1 MCGDTMCGEAVYG
14 GTDYGRQAG
23 RREIMATF
31 RRRGARQWQVQ
42 VRKKGVEASKTF
54 ETRAEAEAWATEIES
69 EANRGV
75 FVSRAEAEKT
85 KLSEALERYRTEIT
99 VHKKSRAQESK
110 TVEVWLRSDLAK
122 KPLASLRGTDFAKY
136 RDQCINEGLAPATV
150 RNRLALV
157 SHLFTV
163 ARSEWG
169 MEGLVNPVQSVRKPR
184 ADNARERRLG
194 AEEEKYL
201 MAALDDPGPGAGNRR
216 NIWMPSLVRFALET
230 AMRQEE
236 LVKLQWKH
244 VDLARATA
252 RVIDPKN
259 GEDRTVALSST
270 ARKILDGLTRSI
282 GGRVFPT
289 TAIAI
294 KQSWMRAK
302 ERAKRLYLA
311 DCEKS
316 DVKPEKDF
324 LEDLRFHDLRHEATS
339 RLVEKGLEILE
350 VATITGHKDLRMLK
364 RYTHL
369 KAENLARKLG

>member
-1 MCGDTMCGEAVYG
+1 
-14 GTDYGRQAG
+14 
-23 RREIMATF
+23 MATF
-31 RRRGARQWQVQ
+31 RKRGARQWQVQ
-42 VRKKGVEASKTF
+42 VRKKGMAASKTF
-54 ETRAEAEAWATEIES
+54 ESRAEAEAWATEIES
-69 EANRGV
+69 EANRGM
-75 FVSRAEAEKT
+75 FVSRAEAERT
-85 KLSEALERYRTEIT
+85 LFSEALARYRDEVT
-99 VHKKSRAQESK
+99 VHKKSHAQESK
-110 TVEVWLRSDLAK
+110 TIDVWLRTDLVK
-122 KPLASLRGTDFAKY
+122 KSLAALRGSDFAKY
-136 RDQCINEGLAPATV
+136 RDRCLEEGLAPATV
-150 RNRLALV
+150 RNRLALT

-169 MEGLVNPVQSVRKPR
+169 MEGLSNPVQAVRKPR
-184 ADNARERRLG
+184 ADNARERRLS
-194 AEEEKYL
+194 AEEEEHL

-216 NIWMPSLVRFALET
+216 NIWMSPLVRFALET

-259 GEDRTVALSST
+259 GEDRTVPLSSV

-289 TAIAI
+289 TTSAI
-294 KQSWMRAK
+294 KQSWIRAK

-316 DVKPEKDF
+316 GMKPDKDF
-324 LEDLRFHDLRHEATS
+324 LDDLRFHDLRHEATS

>member
-1 MCGDTMCGEAVYG
+1 
-14 GTDYGRQAG
+14 
-23 RREIMATF
+23 MATF

-42 VRKKGVEASKTF
+42 VRKKGVTASKTF
-54 ETRAEAEAWATEIES
+54 ESRAEAEAWATEIES

-75 FVSRAEAEKT
+75 FVSRAEAERT
-85 KLSEALERYRTEIT
+85 LFSEALERYRDEVT
-99 VHKKSRAQESK
+99 VHKKSHAQESK
-110 TVEVWLRSDLAK
+110 TIDVWLRTDLAK
-122 KPLASLRGTDFAKY
+122 KSLAALRGSDFAKY
-136 RDQCINEGLAPATV
+136 RDQCIEEGLAPATV

-157 SHLFTV
+157 SHLFTI

-169 MEGLVNPVQSVRKPR
+169 MEGLANPVQSVRKPR
-184 ADNARERRLG
+184 VDNARERRLG
-194 AEEEKYL
+194 VEEEKYL

-216 NIWMPSLVRFALET
+216 NIWMPPLVRFALET

-244 VDLARATA
+244 VDLVRATA

-259 GEDRTVALSST
+259 GEDRTVALSSV
-270 ARKILDGLTRSI
+270 ARRVLDGLTRSI

-289 TAIAI
+289 TTSAI
-294 KQSWMRAK
+294 KQSWIRAK

-316 DVKPEKDF
+316 GVKPDQNF
-324 LEDLRFHDLRHEATS
+324 LDDLRFHDLRHEATS

>member
-1 MCGDTMCGEAVYG
+1 MCC
-14 GTDYGRQAG
+14 
-23 RREIMATF
+23 
-31 RRRGARQWQVQ
+31 
-42 VRKKGVEASKTF
+42 
-54 ETRAEAEAWATEIES
+54 
-69 EANRGV
+69 
-75 FVSRAEAEKT
+75 
-85 KLSEALERYRTEIT
+85 
-99 VHKKSRAQESK
+99 
-110 TVEVWLRSDLAK
+110 RSSGYVDLPAK
-122 KPLASLRGTDFAKY
+122 KILSFHAHVRIICHFLEFRKHCLVLPLA
-136 RDQCINEGLAPATV
+136 
-150 RNRLALV
+150 ALIYFPTAICRFNCGAL
-157 SHLFTV
+157 LF
-163 ARSEWG
+163 
-169 MEGLVNPVQSVRKPR
+169 N
-184 ADNARERRLG
+184 
-194 AEEEKYL
+194 
-201 MAALDDPGPGAGNRR
+201 MAAVKR
-216 NIWMPSLVRFALET
+216 NIKDVLKVMFLSGFLCMSSVSDDIG

-259 GEDRTVALSST
+259 GEDRTVPLSSV

-289 TAIAI
+289 TTSAI
-294 KQSWMRAK
+294 KQSWIRAK

-316 DVKPEKDF
+316 GMKPDKDF
-324 LEDLRFHDLRHEATS
+324 LDDLRFHDLRHEATS